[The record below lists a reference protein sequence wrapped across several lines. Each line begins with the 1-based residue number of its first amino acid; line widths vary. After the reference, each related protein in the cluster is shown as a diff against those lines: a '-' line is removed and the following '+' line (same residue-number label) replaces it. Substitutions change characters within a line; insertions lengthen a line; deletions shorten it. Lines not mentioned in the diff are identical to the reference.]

1 MSDMPT
7 GIYYLEQQSPDLRFG
22 YRVDRVIYSGKTR
35 FQKVDIV
42 ETRAFGKTLFL
53 DEKIQSAAVDEFIFH
68 EALVHPAMV
77 VHPHPRKVWIAGGG
91 EGATLR
97 EVLRHNTVERAVMVD
112 IDGELVELCK
122 RHMPEWGAGAW
133 EDARTEVVIGDA
145 RGYLFET
152 DERYDVLIFDLTEPL
167 EEGPSQLLFT
177 EEYYRQ
183 AHEVL
188 TEDGVLVVQSASA
201 DPVYLDFAAS
211 IRTTL
216 RRIFPK
222 VETYW
227 AFVFSFQIPWAFTLA
242 SRSPD
247 ILLDPREVARRL
259 EARGVTGLRYYHS
272 RMHEAMFV
280 LPGYLEEGL
289 AKRGRVIRDAEPFV
303 WPD

>member
-7 GIYYLEQQSPDLRFG
+7 GMYYIEQQSPDLRFG
-22 YRVDRVIYSGKTR
+22 YRVDRVIYTGKTR

-42 ETRAFGKTLFL
+42 ETRVFGKTLFL

-68 EALVHPAMV
+68 ESLVHPAMV
-77 VHPHPRKVWIAGGG
+77 VHPHPRRVWIAGGG

-97 EVLRHNTVERAVMVD
+97 EVLRHSTVERAVMVD

-122 RHMPEWGAGAW
+122 RHMPEWGEGAW
-133 EDARTEVVIGDA
+133 DDPRTEVVIGDA
-145 RGYLFET
+145 RRYLFET
-152 DERYDVLIFDLTEPL
+152 NERYDVMIFDLTEPL

-177 EEYYRQ
+177 EEYYRR
-183 AHEVL
+183 AFEVL
-188 TEDGVLVVQSASA
+188 SDDGVLVVQSASA

-216 RRIFPK
+216 REIFPQ

-227 AFVFSFQIPWAFTLA
+227 AFVFSFQMPWAFTLA
-242 SRSPD
+242 SKSPGL
-247 ILLDPREVARRL
+247 LLDPEVVQQRL
-259 EARGVTGLRYYHS
+259 SERGVGTLRYYHPRLHS
-272 RMHEAMFV
+272 AMFV
-280 LPGYLEEGL
+280 LPGYLEKGL
-289 AKRGRVIRDAEPFV
+289 TKRGRVIRDAEPFV

>member
-7 GIYYLEQQSPDLRFG
+7 GIYYMEQQSPDLRFG
-22 YRVDRVIYSGKTR
+22 YRVDRVIYTGKTR

-42 ETRAFGKTLFL
+42 ETRVFGKTLFL

-68 EALVHPAMV
+68 ESLVHPAMV
-77 VHPHPRKVWIAGGG
+77 VHPHPRRVWIAGGG

-97 EVLRHNTVERAVMVD
+97 EVLRHSTVERAVMVD

-122 RHMPEWGAGAW
+122 RHMPEWGEGAW
-133 EDARTEVVIGDA
+133 DDPRTEVVIGDA
-145 RGYLFET
+145 RRYLFET
-152 DERYDVLIFDLTEPL
+152 NERYDVMIFDLTEPL

-177 EEYYRQ
+177 EEYYRR
-183 AHEVL
+183 AFEVL
-188 TEDGVLVVQSASA
+188 SDDGVLVVQSASA

-216 RRIFPK
+216 REIFPQ

-227 AFVFSFQIPWAFTLA
+227 AFVFSFQMPWAFTLA
-242 SRSPD
+242 SKSPS
-247 ILLDPREVARRL
+247 LLLEPEVVQQRL
-259 EARGVTGLRYYHS
+259 SERGVGTLRYYHP
-272 RMHEAMFV
+272 RLHTAMFV
-280 LPGYLEEGL
+280 LPGYLEKGL
-289 AKRGRVIRDAEPFV
+289 TKRGRVIRDAEPFV